1 MPRFVSPAV
10 ICVAVFLRLLVGA
23 PAAAAKFTHQIA
35 QAAPAAPATQYAPL
49 TFQNL
54 TLAQAESMGLARSPD
69 VTIAKSRV
77 QSAEAALAAARG
89 ALGPSVISGYTSN
102 PQAGSA
108 PNATVT
114 QTLFNVGVQET
125 LVNFA
130 GYLPQLYQAQATLD
144 ATRADEATAER
155 TERTRV
161 ATLYFG
167 ALSARATMLARR
179 QALDTAREQERAA
192 RRRFA
197 AGDAPRVDVVRAQ
210 VATAQAQAALETAQA
225 ADQNAGQ
232 ALELET
238 GFTGNLIPVAGQP
251 ITVTLPWN
259 SAEAAVAAA
268 LPLRSEILSAKEDV
282 AAADAAASGAKAAGL
297 PALTVSAGY
306 ARGLDTGQPVAGP
319 MVTAAL
325 EFPLNGFGSARV
337 AQARAAAVEA
347 QAHLTAAQRLV
358 TTGVATSYR
367 NFAASVLAAAA
378 STKARVAAQ
387 EELQATET
395 GYRNGASS
403 SLDVALAAATYA
415 GAQIAEL
422 TAIYDEALAREVL
435 SLEVGP

>member
-10 ICVAVFLRLLVGA
+10 ICIAVLVWLRTGA
-23 PAAAAKFTHQIA
+23 PAAAKPTHQVV
-35 QAAPAAPATQYAPL
+35 QAAALVPVTQYAPL
-49 TFQNL
+49 AFQNL
-54 TLAQAESMGLARSPD
+54 TLAQAEAMGLARSPD

-77 QSAEAALAAARG
+77 QSAVAALAAARG
-89 ALGPSVISGYTSN
+89 GLGPSVISGYTSN

-108 PNATVT
+108 PNTTIT

-144 ATRADEATAER
+144 ATRADEMTAER

-197 AGDAPRVDVVRAQ
+197 TGDAPRVDVVRAQ

-232 ALELET
+232 ALALET
-238 GFTGNLIPVAGQP
+238 GFTGNLVPVAGEP
-251 ITVTLPWN
+251 IAATLPWN
-259 SAEAAVAAA
+259 SAEAAVSAA

-282 AAADAAASGAKAAGL
+282 AAADAATSGAKAAGL

-325 EFPLNGFGSARV
+325 EFPLNGSGSARV

-358 TTGVATSYR
+358 TTDVASSYR

-415 GAQIAEL
+415 DAQIAEL